1 MEKKAFADR
10 FKKAVAHAGVD
21 DTQEAL
27 GRLLGV
33 SSVMIWSYKTGEKMP
48 RMATAMRMAEKLGV
62 SVSWL
67 LSGKGSMA
75 EDTESNISSAAAK
88 GQFPLISWVQ
98 AGNWCEISDPY
109 PPGDAEDWM
118 TSPFAGSDRSYL
130 LKVDGNS
137 MYHPDGTGY
146 SHGDIIHVD
155 PNKQPVSG
163 KDVIARTPD
172 GRATFKR
179 YIESQDGAYLEA
191 INPAWPER
199 IIKVPPGTVICG
211 RVIGSWRER

>member
-1 MEKKAFADR
+1 MNSQTRKDRLKTLVDVEGSTASFARKYGLDPTYISQMLNGHR
-10 FKKAVAHAGVD
+10 N
-21 DTQEAL
+21 
-27 GRLLGV
+27 
-33 SSVMIWSYKTGEKMP
+33 IGEKTA
-48 RMATAMRMAEKLGV
+48 RKIEVATGKPTG
-62 SVSWL
+62 WL
-67 LSGKGSMA
+67 DA
-75 EDTESNISSAAAK
+75 AHEPANISPAIAR

-109 PPGDAEDWM
+109 PPGEAEDWKA
-118 TSPFAGSDRSYL
+118 SPFPGSDRSYL